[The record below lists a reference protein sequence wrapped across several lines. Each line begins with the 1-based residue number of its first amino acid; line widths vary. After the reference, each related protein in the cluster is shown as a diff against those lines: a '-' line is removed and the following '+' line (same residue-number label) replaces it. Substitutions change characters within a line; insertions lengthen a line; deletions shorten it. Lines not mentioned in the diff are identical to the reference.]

1 MGMRFVDPVPGLG
14 VRGNGSLPDAEKIAR
29 MNCSNISRTAGY
41 ENMQTFLDLLRQARS
56 SRSLSDSLADI
67 GRRLDEL
74 TLRVEATQPADDGA
88 GAVADGAVAEEPATD
103 PNFDDLVDDDVREIQ
118 IGRRQKG
125 GAVPAERIAAA
136 IEMTLA
142 DRTTLLLVA
151 FTSRLV
157 ALSIARASIDSGSS
171 TTLRGAFVVYTGVR
185 TFFHLLLWMLC
196 RISEEIAVADDSL
209 LKNPS
214 VTVLSVL
221 YGVKAAPVTFIGGGL
236 GMDMLV
242 GSLSVLVDRRTTNAE
257 NRDTRMNLATD
268 LDRLTA
274 LSMLLHA
281 ILIFRAT

>member
-29 MNCSNISRTAGY
+29 MNFFTIARTAGY

-196 RISEEIAVADDSL
+196 RISEEIAVAGDSL